1 MINII
6 NFFDLHC
13 DTPYACYF
21 KNQDFLK
28 NSLAVSGEK
37 GKCFKKWKQT
47 FAFWISDDAKEPFKL
62 YQNLMYSFKQK
73 TADLPPNLTP
83 VFSVEGGAVIGND
96 INLLY
101 KLSDD
106 GIRFLTLTWNGENR
120 IAGGSGTH
128 AGLSAFG
135 KNVIKKMNE
144 LHIATDFSHLND
156 KSFFSAIDIAEYPIA
171 THSNCRAICDVP
183 RNLTDE
189 QLKLIS
195 QRRGIVGLCFYPLF
209 LDGDFCSKIYENIW
223 HMLNLGLEDNI
234 AIGTDFD
241 GADMYPCIDEIS
253 KIPQLYYELSKKGI
267 NNGLLDKIFFKNAD
281 NYILNL

>member
-1 MINII
+1 M

-13 DTPYACYF
+13 DTPYECYF

-28 NSLAVSGEK
+28 NSLVVSGEK
-37 GKCFKKWKQT
+37 GMCFEKWKQT
-47 FAFWISDDAKEPFKL
+47 FAFWIKDDAKEPFRL
-62 YQNLMYSFKQK
+62 YQNLMYDFKQK
-73 TADLPPNLTP
+73 TAKLPQNLTP
-83 VFSVEGGAVIGND
+83 IFSVEGGAVIGND

-106 GIRFLTLTWNGENR
+106 GIRFITLTWNGENR
-120 IAGGSGTH
+120 IAGGSKTH
-128 AGLSAFG
+128 AGLSGFG
-135 KNVIKKMNE
+135 KKVIKKMNE

-171 THSNCRAICDVP
+171 THSNCRAVCDVP

-195 QRRGIVGLCFYPLF
+195 QKGGIIGLCFYPLF
-209 LDGDFCSKIYENIW
+209 LGGDFYQKIYENIY
-223 HMLNLGLEDNI
+223 HMLDLGLEDNI

-241 GADMYPCIDEIS
+241 GADMHPCIDEIS
-253 KIPQLYYELSKKGI
+253 KVPQLYYKLSEKGI
-267 NNGLLDKIFFKNAD
+267 NYGLLDKIFFKNAD